1 MPSGMKYRII
11 HFGTLGGPGGQRSR
25 GRRKAAERMS
35 RFGFIHDKMEI
46 KFLVLYIMARVVSPI
61 DFPTLTELTMCD
73 EGVDYF
79 DFAEAVAELV
89 ETGHLKLEE
98 EHYSITDKGR
108 HNGEAWESSL
118 PFSVKHKCNANLA
131 KLNGVLRRNA
141 QVRTQVLP
149 RKDGSLTARMT
160 LDDEG
165 GNIMTIELLCVNEE
179 QAARLSEGFKAKP
192 ERVYNEVLAALLD
205 KEDSKDEE

>member
-1 MPSGMKYRII
+1 
-11 HFGTLGGPGGQRSR
+11 
-25 GRRKAAERMS
+25 MS

-79 DFAEAVAELV
+79 DFSQCLADL
-89 ETGHLKLEE
+89 
-98 EHYSITDKGR
+98 GR

-179 QAARLSEGFKAKP
+179 QAARLSEGFQAKP
-192 ERVYNEVLAALLD
+192 ERIYNEVLAALLD
-205 KEDSKDEE
+205 KEDGKDE